1 VPPCRGRWAAGLAP
15 ILPADTLG
23 NPGFAVPGVSLVRL
37 PTTKRAQRRQHF
49 CACRTKISLNTL
61 SSKVKDKNG
70 NVLAVMANPL
80 LRRKL
85 TLDVMQQHIVHL
97 AVGQIE
103 DPRVEREKLPLFHIS
118 VAAYAAA
125 TGRSDR
131 SGSVYE
137 QLAKAVRG
145 LQHAEVLIP
154 GGQKIAILAPY
165 AEYIKDESRIEVEFN
180 ERLKPYLLG
189 IKEYFSGVPVQE
201 ACQLRS
207 GYAISFYLYC
217 VSWNKSNQRG
227 WSMSEQELRDWL
239 SIPPG
244 TLERTCDL
252 KKRVIDQAQREL
264 DSKASLTFRPRA
276 LREGRKTAGWFFEI
290 KDNKPRRSSKR
301 QGNQGTA
308 KRPAGQMDEPAVNAV
323 VLEDFDRVLGT
334 SARKPPLSSG
344 VRRVAQ
350 SQKRP

>member
-1 VPPCRGRWAAGLAP
+1 
-15 ILPADTLG
+15 
-23 NPGFAVPGVSLVRL
+23 
-37 PTTKRAQRRQHF
+37 
-49 CACRTKISLNTL
+49 
-61 SSKVKDKNG
+61 
-70 NVLAVMANPL
+70 MANPL

-103 DPRVEREKLPLFHIS
+103 DPRAEREKLPLFHIS

-145 LQHAEVLIP
+145 LQHAEVMIP

-165 AEYIKDESRIEVEFN
+165 AEYVRDESRIEVEFN

-189 IKEYFSGVPVQE
+189 IKEYFAGVPVKE

-227 WSMSEQELRDWL
+227 WSMTEQDLREWL
-239 SIPPG
+239 SISPG

-264 DSKASLTFRPRA
+264 DGKASLTFRARV
-276 LREGRKTAGWFFEI
+276 LREGRKTSGWFFEI
-290 KDNKPRRSSKR
+290 KDNKPRRASTR
-301 QGNQGTA
+301 RGNEATA
-308 KRPAGQMDEPAVNAV
+308 KASVGPKDEPEMEPVAAEELDRLEKLWFSADPAQQVRWVASLRPEGQMFAPKRGERPRKCFLSELHEAIGSERVE
-323 VLEDFDRVLGT
+323 VLET
-334 SARKPPLSSG
+334 AT
-344 VRRVAQ
+344 A
-350 SQKRP
+350 

>member
-1 VPPCRGRWAAGLAP
+1 MPAYLVP
-15 ILPADTLG
+15 T
-23 NPGFAVPGVSLVRL
+23 
-37 PTTKRAQRRQHF
+37 
-49 CACRTKISLNTL
+49 
-61 SSKVKDKNG
+61 VKDKNG

-85 TLDVMQQHIVHL
+85 TLDVMQQHILHL
-97 AVGQIE
+97 AIGQID

-165 AEYIKDESRIEVEFN
+165 AEYVKDESRIEVEFN

-189 IKEYFSGVPVQE
+189 IKEYFAGVPVKE

-227 WSMSEQELRDWL
+227 WSMTEQEMRDWL

-264 DSKASLTFRPRA
+264 DSKASLTFRARA
-276 LREGRKTAGWFFEI
+276 LREGRKTSGWFFEI

-301 QGNQGTA
+301 QANGGIARRTL
-308 KRPAGQMDEPAVNAV
+308 GQTDEPAINAV
-323 VLEDFDRVLGT
+323 VLEDFDRLERLWFSADPDQQSRWVASLRPEEQMFVPKPGERPRKCFLSILGAAIESERIEVLET
-334 SARKPPLSSG
+334 A
-344 VRRVAQ
+344 AA
-350 SQKRP
+350 